1 MGLAFVRDIAQLHR
15 GHITVESEVGVGSVF
30 TLRLP
35 FIQERFENQD
45 VETAC
50 LNR

>member
-1 MGLAFVRDIAQLHR
+1 MGLAFVRDIAQLHGGR
-15 GHITVESEVGVGSVF
+15 VTVESEVGVGSVF

-35 FIQERFENQD
+35 FVQDQFENQD

-50 LNR
+50 FNR